1 MDFSLNF
8 FYSAYNKEILN
19 KNSIPHFLFKFR
31 DLLNEMGFEDENDE
45 HGRSGSF
52 GYSSNQNKIL
62 MFTRYRDVLDIVA
75 NLLIKK
81 HFPKLQYLR
90 IDGNVPPSKRFELV
104 KKFNRDDNVK
114 MLLMTTQV
122 GGVGFNLH
130 TANVVIMFDHD
141 YNPMNDLQAIDRA
154 HRIGQKNVLNVYRL
168 IMKNT
173 LEEQIM
179 G

>member
-1 MDFSLNF
+1 M
-8 FYSAYNKEILN
+8 
-19 KNSIPHFLFKFR
+19 
-31 DLLNEMGFEDENDE
+31 
-45 HGRSGSF
+45 
-52 GYSSNQNKIL
+52 
-62 MFTRYRDVLDIVA
+62 
-75 NLLIKK
+75 
-81 HFPKLQYLR
+81 
-90 IDGNVPPSKRFELV
+90 V
-104 KKFNRDDNVK
+104 KKFNRDNNIK

-173 LEEQIM
+173 LEESIM